1 MSRKLASLKVVQEVT
16 PIEKADSLELVR
28 VGGWK
33 CVAKIGEFKPG
44 DVAVYFEVDSLLPLD
59 NPIFAFLAGRNE
71 YTVEEKQY
79 SRLRTMKMRGQL
91 SQGLAVPLDG
101 FQFAEELSD
110 LIADEVLDLGIT
122 NNTFI
127 EFGQDALD
135 KFDLTEK
142 LGVLKYEKPSKGEF
156 VGTKTGASNPFPH
169 FIPKTDQERVQNVNL
184 KRALDGLTFEQTM
197 KMEGSS
203 ITVWANEDG
212 VGVASRN
219 LTVQEPAFF
228 IHDPDNSFTRAVVM
242 HNVDV
247 KLLAYYAR
255 TGRKIAL
262 QGELMGPGIQGNIEQ
277 FEDLHIFF
285 FDVFDLDRMN
295 YLLPVERR
303 VVIDELGL
311 THAPVMNTMVTFPEG
326 VTVDQI
332 LVMAEGPSLVA
343 KQREGVVFKA
353 NQPNKYQEV
362 FSFKA
367 INNKYLLKSE

>member
-1 MSRKLASLKVVQEVT
+1 MRKLASLKVVQEVT

-59 NPIFAFLAGRNE
+59 NPLFAFLAGRNE

-91 SQGLAVPLDG
+91 SQGLAIPLKSFEFCD
-101 FQFAEELSD
+101 ELES
-110 LIADEVLDLGIT
+110 LIADEVFDLGIT
-122 NNTFI
+122 ANTFV

-135 KFDLTEK
+135 NFDLTEK
-142 LGVLKYEKPSKGEF
+142 LGILKYEKTSKGEF

-169 FIPKTDQERVQNVNL
+169 FIPKTDQERVQNINL
-184 KRALDGLTFEQTM
+184 NRALEGLTFEETM

-203 ITVWANEDG
+203 ITVWVNDDG

-219 LTVQEPAFF
+219 LTVQEPLFF
-228 IHDPDNSFTRAVVM
+228 IHEPDNSFTRAVVL
-242 HNVDV
+242 HKVDV
-247 KLLAYYAR
+247 KLLAYKAR
-255 TGRKIAL
+255 TGRNIAL

-277 FEDLHIFF
+277 FEDLNIFF
-285 FDVFDLDRMN
+285 FDVFDIATGK
-295 YLLPVERR
+295 YLLPTDRR
-303 VVIDELGL
+303 EVIAELGL
-311 THAPVMNTMVTFPEG
+311 THAPVLDTLVAFP
-326 VTVDQI
+326 VDVSVDEI
-332 LVMAEGPSLVA
+332 LFLAEGPSVVA
-343 KQREGVVFKA
+343 KQREGVVFKS
-353 NQPNKYQEV
+353 NEYNRYGEV

>member
-1 MSRKLASLKVVQEVT
+1 
-16 PIEKADSLELVR
+16 
-28 VGGWK
+28 
-33 CVAKIGEFKPG
+33 
-44 DVAVYFEVDSLLPLD
+44 
-59 NPIFAFLAGRNE
+59 
-71 YTVEEKQY
+71 
-79 SRLRTMKMRGQL
+79 
-91 SQGLAVPLDG
+91 
-101 FQFAEELSD
+101 
-110 LIADEVLDLGIT
+110 
-122 NNTFI
+122 
-127 EFGQDALD
+127 
-135 KFDLTEK
+135 
-142 LGVLKYEKPSKGEF
+142 
-156 VGTKTGASNPFPH
+156 
-169 FIPKTDQERVQNVNL
+169 
-184 KRALDGLTFEQTM
+184 
-197 KMEGSS
+197 
-203 ITVWANEDG
+203 
-212 VGVASRN
+212 
-219 LTVQEPAFF
+219 
-228 IHDPDNSFTRAVVM
+228 M

-295 YLLPVERR
+295 DLLPVERR

>member
-1 MSRKLASLKVVQEVT
+1 MRKLASLKVVQEVT

-33 CVAKIGEFKPG
+33 CVAKIDEFKPG

-59 NPIFAFLAGRNE
+59 NPLFAFLAGRNE

-91 SQGLAVPLDG
+91 SQGLAVPLAS
-101 FQFAEELSD
+101 FPFAEELSD

-122 NNTFI
+122 NTFI
-127 EFGQDALD
+127 KFGQDALD

-142 LGVLKYEKPSKGEF
+142 LGILKYEKPSKGEF

-169 FIPKTDQERVQNVNL
+169 FIPKTDQERVQNINL
-184 KRALDGLTFEQTM
+184 NFALQGLTFEETM

-203 ITVWANEDG
+203 ITVWVNDDG

-219 LTVQEPAFF
+219 LTVQEPLFF
-228 IHDPDNSFTRAVVM
+228 IPEPDNSFTRAVVL
-242 HNVDV
+242 HKVDV
-247 KLLAYYAR
+247 KLLAYKAR
-255 TGRKIAL
+255 TGRNIAL

-277 FEDLHIFF
+277 FEDLNIFF
-285 FDVFDLDRMN
+285 FDVFDIATGK
-295 YLLPVERR
+295 YLLPSDRR
-303 VVIDELGL
+303 EVIAELGL
-311 THAPVMNTMVTFPEG
+311 THVPVLDTLVAFP
-326 VTVDQI
+326 VDVSVDEI
-332 LVMAEGPSLVA
+332 LFLAEGPSVVA
-343 KQREGVVFKA
+343 KQREGVVFKS
-353 NQPNKYQEV
+353 NEYNRYGEV

>member
-59 NPIFAFLAGRNE
+59 NPLFAFLEGRNE

-91 SQGLAVPLDG
+91 SQGLAIPLYG

-142 LGVLKYEKPSKGEF
+142 LGILKYEKPSKGEF

-169 FIPKTDQERVQNVNL
+169 FIPKTDQERVQNINL
-184 KRALDGLTFEQTM
+184 KRALEGLTFEETM

-203 ITVWANEDG
+203 ITVWVNDDG

-219 LTVQEPAFF
+219 LTVQEPLFF
-228 IHDPDNSFTRAVVM
+228 IHEPDNSFTRAVVL
-242 HNVDV
+242 HKVDV
-247 KLLAYYAR
+247 KLLAYKAR
-255 TGRKIAL
+255 TGRNIAL

-277 FEDLHIFF
+277 FEDLNIFF
-285 FDVFDLDRMN
+285 FDVFDIATGK
-295 YLLPVERR
+295 YLLPADRR
-303 VVIDELGL
+303 EVIAELGL
-311 THAPVMNTMVTFPEG
+311 THAPVLDTLVAFP
-326 VTVDQI
+326 VDVSVDEI
-332 LVMAEGPSLVA
+332 LLLAEGPSVVA
-343 KQREGVVFKA
+343 KQREGVVFKS
-353 NQPNKYQEV
+353 NEYNRYGEV

>member
-169 FIPKTDQERVQNVNL
+169 FIPKTDQ
-184 KRALDGLTFEQTM
+184 
-197 KMEGSS
+197 
-203 ITVWANEDG
+203 
-212 VGVASRN
+212 
-219 LTVQEPAFF
+219 
-228 IHDPDNSFTRAVVM
+228 
-242 HNVDV
+242 
-247 KLLAYYAR
+247 
-255 TGRKIAL
+255 
-262 QGELMGPGIQGNIEQ
+262 
-277 FEDLHIFF
+277 
-285 FDVFDLDRMN
+285 
-295 YLLPVERR
+295 
-303 VVIDELGL
+303 
-311 THAPVMNTMVTFPEG
+311 
-326 VTVDQI
+326 
-332 LVMAEGPSLVA
+332 
-343 KQREGVVFKA
+343 
-353 NQPNKYQEV
+353 
-362 FSFKA
+362 
-367 INNKYLLKSE
+367 